1 MLSLNIRKCLA
12 AGKRVFN
19 LQVELEIRP
28 ECRRIVFF
36 GPSGSGKTQTMRA
49 IAGLMRPDSGRIAVA
64 GRILY
69 DSAAS
74 IWLKPQKRQI
84 GYVPQDYALFPHLDV
99 LRNVAFARTGW
110 LGWFCSHKT
119 GALKWLERFQIAQL
133 ARQHPA
139 QISGG
144 QKQRVAL
151 ARALNARPS
160 LLLLDE
166 PFAALDPLLRAAM
179 RREVLAILDSLAI
192 PAVIVTHDPDD
203 VAAFAGALALFNNGQ
218 ARVIENWQEY
228 KTSQP
233 NAGAALR
240 ELLLANQ
247 ARGADSR

>member
-1 MLSLNIRKCLA
+1 MLSFNISKCLA
-12 AGKRVFN
+12 AGKRVFR
-19 LQVELEIRP
+19 LQVDLEISP

-49 IAGLMRPDSGRIAVA
+49 IAGLMRPDSGRIAVD
-64 GRILY
+64 GKILY

-74 IWLKPQKRQI
+74 IWIKPQKRKI

-110 LGWFCSHKT
+110 LGWFCSPKT
-119 GALKWLERFQIAQL
+119 AALEWLERFQIAQL
-133 ARQHPA
+133 SRQLPA
-139 QISGG
+139 QISGA

-151 ARALNARPS
+151 ARALNASPS

-166 PFAALDPLLRAAM
+166 PFAALDPLLRTAM

-203 VAAFAGALALFNNGQ
+203 VAAFAGVLVLFNNGNT
-218 ARVIENWQEY
+218 RVMDNWQEY
-228 KTSQP
+228 MTSP
-233 NAGAALR
+233 PDAGAALR
-240 ELLLANQ
+240 DLLLTN
-247 ARGADSR
+247 